1 MDSVNNTKSV
11 ILKITLLETEYNNT
25 LIQYQQAYQNYTE
38 DLTKY
43 QTNKT
48 SNNILNGRVFWGTSG
63 IKQIST
69 NDINVC
75 KASCSETPNC
85 SGATFN
91 STSNTCWLRSG
102 DGDVFPGLNTENA
115 IIPDVI
121 QSSNILKKLNAKL
134 LDINTKIINLIQSS
148 TEDYT
153 TQIQTRNNLDTQL
166 KQNYNDLIK
175 ETNHVNRLIRETE
188 NIDELNNN
196 SQIIINHYYLI
207 YTVIIIL
214 VFLCILIVVYNYMKK

>member
-11 ILKITLLETEYNNT
+11 ILKISLLETEYNNT

-102 DGDVFPGLNTENA
+102 DGDVFPGLNTETA

>member
-11 ILKITLLETEYNNT
+11 ILKISLLETEYNNT

-48 SNNILNGRVFWGTSG
+48 FNNILNGRVFWGTSG

-153 TQIQTRNNLDTQL
+153 TQIETRNNLDTQL

>member
-48 SNNILNGRVFWGTSG
+48 FNNILNGRVFWGTSG

-207 YTVIIIL
+207 YKVIIIL

>member
-1 MDSVNNTKSV
+1 MTSVNNTNSV
-11 ILKITLLETEYNNT
+11 ILKISLLETEYNNT
-25 LIQYQQAYQNYTE
+25 LIQYQQAYQNYTA

-48 SNNILNGRVFWGTSG
+48 FNNILNGRVFWGSSG
-63 IKQIST
+63 IKQFST

-75 KASCSETPNC
+75 KASCSTMPNC

-115 IIPDVI
+115 IIPDII

-153 TQIQTRNNLDTQL
+153 TQIDTRNNLDTQL

-175 ETNHVNRLIRETE
+175 ETNHVNKLIRETE

>member
-11 ILKITLLETEYNNT
+11 ILKISLLETEYNNT

-48 SNNILNGRVFWGTSG
+48 FNNILNGRVFWGTSG

>member
-11 ILKITLLETEYNNT
+11 ILKISLLETEYNNT

-102 DGDVFPGLNTENA
+102 DGDVFPGLNTETA

-153 TQIQTRNNLDTQL
+153 TQIETRNNLDTQL

>member
-1 MDSVNNTKSV
+1 MTSVNNTNSV
-11 ILKITLLETEYNNT
+11 ILKISLLETEYNNT
-25 LIQYQQAYQNYTE
+25 LIQYQQAYQNYTA

-48 SNNILNGRVFWGTSG
+48 FNNILNGRVFWGSSG
-63 IKQIST
+63 IKQFST

-75 KASCSETPNC
+75 KASCSTMPNC

-91 STSNTCWLRSG
+91 STSNMCWLRSG

-115 IIPDVI
+115 IIPDII
-121 QSSNILKKLNAKL
+121 QSSNILKKLNDKL
-134 LDINTKIINLIQSS
+134 VDINTQIITLIESS
-148 TEDYT
+148 KEDYT
-153 TQIQTRNNLDTQL
+153 TQINTRNKLDSQL
-166 KQNYNDLIK
+166 KHNYHDLIT
-175 ETNHVNRLIRETE
+175 ETNRVNRLIRETQ

-207 YTVIIIL
+207 YTVLIIL

>member
-11 ILKITLLETEYNNT
+11 ILKISLLETEYNNT

-48 SNNILNGRVFWGTSG
+48 FNNILNGRVFWGTSG

-115 IIPDVI
+115 IIPDII
-121 QSSNILKKLNAKL
+121 QSSNILKNLNAKL

-207 YTVIIIL
+207 YKVIIIL

>member
-11 ILKITLLETEYNNT
+11 ILKISLLETEYNNT

-48 SNNILNGRVFWGTSG
+48 FNNILNGRVFWGTSG

-102 DGDVFPGLNTENA
+102 DGDVFPGLNTETA

-153 TQIQTRNNLDTQL
+153 TQIETRNNLDTQL
-166 KQNYNDLIK
+166 NQNYSDLIK

-207 YTVIIIL
+207 YKVIIIL

>member
-11 ILKITLLETEYNNT
+11 ILKISLLETEYNNT

-102 DGDVFPGLNTENA
+102 DGDVFPGLNTETA

-153 TQIQTRNNLDTQL
+153 TQIETRNNLDTQL
-166 KQNYNDLIK
+166 NQNYSDLIK

-207 YTVIIIL
+207 YKVIIIL

>member
-11 ILKITLLETEYNNT
+11 ILKISLLETEYNNT

-48 SNNILNGRVFWGTSG
+48 FNNILNGRVFWGTSG

-188 NIDELNNN
+188 NMDELNNN

-207 YTVIIIL
+207 YKVIIIL

>member
-1 MDSVNNTKSV
+1 MGSVNNNNNSI
-11 ILKITLLETEYNNT
+11 ILKISLLETEYNNT
-25 LIQYQQAYQNYTE
+25 LIQYQQAYQNYTA

-48 SNNILNGRVFWGTSG
+48 FNNILNGRTFWGTAG
-63 IKQIST
+63 INQFST

-75 KASCSETPNC
+75 KASCSKTLNC

-102 DGDVFPGLNTENA
+102 DGDVFPGKNTDNA
-115 IIPDVI
+115 IIPDII
-121 QSSNILKKLNAKL
+121 QSSNILKKLNDKL
-134 LDINTKIINLIQSS
+134 VDINTQIITLIESS
-148 TEDYT
+148 KEDYT
-153 TQIQTRNNLDTQL
+153 TQINTRNNLDTQL
-166 KQNYNDLIK
+166 KQNYDDLIK
-175 ETNHVNRLIRETE
+175 ETNRVNRLIRETQ

-207 YTVIIIL
+207 YTVIAIIMI
-214 VFLCILIVVYNYMKK
+214 VCILIVVYTYMK

>member
-11 ILKITLLETEYNNT
+11 ILKISLLETEYNNT

-48 SNNILNGRVFWGTSG
+48 FNNILNGRVFWGTSG

-102 DGDVFPGLNTENA
+102 DGDVFPGLNTETA

>member
-11 ILKITLLETEYNNT
+11 ILKISLLETEYNNT

-48 SNNILNGRVFWGTSG
+48 FNNILNGRVFWGTSG

-207 YTVIIIL
+207 YKVIIIL

>member
-1 MDSVNNTKSV
+1 MDSVNNTKSA
-11 ILKITLLETEYNNT
+11 ILKISLLETEYNNT

-48 SNNILNGRVFWGTSG
+48 FNNILNGRVFWGTSG

-102 DGDVFPGLNTENA
+102 DGDVFPGLNTEND
-115 IIPDVI
+115 IIPDII

-153 TQIQTRNNLDTQL
+153 TQIETRNNLDTQL

-207 YTVIIIL
+207 YKVIIIL

>member
-11 ILKITLLETEYNNT
+11 ILKISLLETEYNNT

-48 SNNILNGRVFWGTSG
+48 FNNILNGRVFWGTSG

-153 TQIQTRNNLDTQL
+153 TQIETRNNLDTQL

-207 YTVIIIL
+207 YKVIIIL

>member
-1 MDSVNNTKSV
+1 MDSVNNTKSA
-11 ILKITLLETEYNNT
+11 ILKISLLETEYNNT

-48 SNNILNGRVFWGTSG
+48 FNNILNGRVFWGTSG

-207 YTVIIIL
+207 YKVIIIL